1 MHETLL
7 ALMVVAIPIVAIVG
21 GITAGIVRTLARQRI
36 IELAQRE
43 RIAAIERGLDP
54 SKLPPLP
61 DMGEGHEFF
70 GGPLAFEYAQK
81 RRSQGLMIGGI
92 IMVAIGW
99 ALMAMM
105 TALEPGENRWAVG
118 IVPMAVGIALLI
130 SGWLVRPRNKNGS
143 GAPPAPLS

>member
-1 MHETLL
+1 MPDAFAAIF
-7 ALMVVAIPIVAIVG
+7 ALTIPIVAIVG

-54 SKLPPLP
+54 SKLPPFPSL
-61 DMGEGHEFF
+61 GEGEDLL

-81 RRSQGLMIGGI
+81 RRSQGLLIAGL

-99 ALMAMM
+99 SLMALL
-105 TALEPGENRWAVG
+105 TILEPGENKWAVG
-118 IVPMAVGIALLI
+118 LVPMSVGFALLL

-143 GAPPAPLS
+143 GGSPAALQ